1 MTLEAAPFLSDICL
15 PEHEGL
21 AHWVETSDG
30 KKVRVAHWPVENA
43 RGTVLLF
50 PGRTEYVEKYA
61 ITAAEF
67 GKRGLAVMAIDW
79 RGQGLADRLLPDR
92 RIGHVDLFSDYQK
105 DVASMMRA
113 ARTLHLP
120 RPFFLLAHSM
130 GGAIGLRAVMEGLS
144 VQAAAFTA
152 PMWGIQIVARLRPAA
167 WVLTRVMPRIGQGN
181 RLPFGT
187 RFESYISEE
196 PFENN
201 MLTTDPA
208 IYQSMKDQLAAHPEL
223 SLGGPSIVWLRE
235 AMAETKHL
243 SLRAAPS
250 LPCITFLGSNE
261 RIVHIGRVHQRMD
274 TWKGGK
280 LQIIEGAEHEVL
292 MERPVIREAVLDDI
306 TRLFLGNTKD

>member
-201 MLTTDPA
+201 MLTTDPT